1 MTMNGGGREDAMAW
15 MKVDAARKY
24 AGGVGR
30 KVLYKAVASGRL
42 KAARIGAGR
51 SLLFCDTWID
61 EWLVASAGE
70 QPDMHATANPLA
82 VGREASGTKGLRL
95 VGRR

>member
-1 MTMNGGGREDAMAW
+1 MAW

-30 KVLYKAVASGRL
+30 KILYKAVAAGQL

-51 SLLFCDTWID
+51 SLLFSDMWID
-61 EWLVASAGE
+61 EWLMAAAREEGARNIEAGSG
-70 QPDMHATANPLA
+70 QPGTREA
-82 VGREASGTKGLRL
+82 VGASGLRL